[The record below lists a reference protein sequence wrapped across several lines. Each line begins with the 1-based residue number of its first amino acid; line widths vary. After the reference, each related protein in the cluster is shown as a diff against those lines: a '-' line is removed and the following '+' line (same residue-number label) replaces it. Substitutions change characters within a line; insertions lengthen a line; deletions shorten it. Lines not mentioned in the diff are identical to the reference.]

1 MKRIVL
7 LMVSLFFVVSMPL
20 VGEAGNVNISIGI
33 APPPLEFAGPPDV
46 IVVPSGTTYV
56 YMVPDMIGIYFYHG
70 YWYRFHD
77 VAGPVYHLQRPWTYI
92 VTSIVPR
99 VIVDVPPDY
108 FHYMPRG
115 YHRIHYRDLHR
126 NWRTWDNNRHWN
138 RYDWY
143 KHELREHERRRT
155 AGRQSRIFA
164 GRQSRIFSR
173 PPLVVPHQQKGQDRQ
188 QGVQK
193 QRQQQGQNP
202 QQQEQ
207 R

>member
-7 LMVSLFFVVSMPL
+7 LMVCLFFVVGTPL
-20 VGEAGNVNISIGI
+20 IGEARVNVNIGI
-33 APPPLEFAGPPDV
+33 ALPPLAFAGPPEV
-46 IVVPSGTTYV
+46 VVVPGAAYV
-56 YMVPDMIGIYFYHG
+56 YMVPDVVGLYFYHG
-70 YWYRFHD
+70 FWYRIHE
-77 VAGPVYHLQRPWTYI
+77 GRWHRSTLYSGPWTYI
-92 VTSIVPR
+92 VTTRVPR
-99 VIVDVPPDY
+99 VIVNVPPDY
-108 FHYMPRG
+108 FIHFPAG
-115 YHRIHYRDLHR
+115 YHRIPYRDLHR
-126 NWRTWDNNRHWN
+126 NWRVWDNRRHWN

-155 AGRQSRIFA
+155 DLRRPPKSDLRQ
-164 GRQSRIFSR
+164 

-193 QRQQQGQNP
+193 QRQQKGQNP